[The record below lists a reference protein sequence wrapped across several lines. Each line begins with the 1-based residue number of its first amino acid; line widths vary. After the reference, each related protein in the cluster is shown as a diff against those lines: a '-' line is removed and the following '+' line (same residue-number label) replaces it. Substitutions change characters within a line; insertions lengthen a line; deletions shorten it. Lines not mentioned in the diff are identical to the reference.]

1 MPLPCHLPVQSLAQ
15 FASALPGLALISERQ
30 IHKLLEWVR
39 SLLLPNKESSPTSLI
54 SFSLAELNA
63 ERVISRKRATAK
75 KAAVGGE
82 RHAG

>member
-1 MPLPCHLPVQSLAQ
+1 
-15 FASALPGLALISERQ
+15 
-30 IHKLLEWVR
+30 LLEWVR